1 MRFLKIATA
10 AIALACVTSISAFAQ
25 KPMASPSPAAPKMG
39 KMAKTPKMGKMAK
52 PAKKMPMRD
61 AKGHFISSKGT
72 SKMSKMSKM
81 GKMAKPAK
89 KMPMRDPKTGRF
101 ISSKP
106 KMMASPAAPAPK

>member
-61 AKGHFISSKGT
+61 
-72 SKMSKMSKM
+72 
-81 GKMAKPAK
+81 
-89 KMPMRDPKTGRF
+89 PKTGRF

>member
-10 AIALACVTSISAFAQ
+10 AIVLACVTSVSAFAQ
-25 KPMASPSPAAPKMG
+25 KPMASASPAPKMG
-39 KMAKTPKMGKMAK
+39 KMAKMPKTGKMGKMT
-52 PAKKMPMRD
+52 KKMPMRD

-81 GKMAKPAK
+81 SGTSKMTK
-89 KMPMRDPKTGRF
+89 KMPARDPKTGRF

-106 KMMASPAAPAPK
+106 KMMASPAPK

>member
-25 KPMASPSPAAPKMG
+25 KPMASPSPIAPKMG

-72 SKMSKMSKM
+72 SKMSKMSNM
-81 GKMAKPAK
+81 GKSTK